1 VESKPGRGHILI
13 VDDEAGQRS
22 ETSRMIERWG
32 FTTGVACNG
41 VEALQKL
48 QENRFDVVVL
58 DLLMPEMDGLELLR
72 RMREEVTVPPCAI
85 VLSAHGNMDTAVTTV
100 HEYGAFWFLEKP
112 LRPRA
117 FRMLL
122 ERAIAHHHLVQK
134 QECLERQ
141 LGAHGYLGDLV
152 GTSTAMQE
160 VFFLIRQVAPTPAS
174 VLITG
179 ESGTGKE
186 LAARAI
192 HDLSS
197 RRDGP
202 FTAVNC
208 AAIPESLI
216 ESELFGH
223 EKGAFTGALAAR
235 AGCFELAHGG
245 TLLLDEIGE
254 MPAALQP
261 KLLRVLEERKIRRL
275 GGSREIPVDVRVIA
289 ATNKPVDQ
297 MAGRNDFRS
306 DLYFRLSVMHVALPP
321 LRDRIEDL
329 AVLCRSL
336 ISRINTAYST
346 SITGVDSAAMA
357 AMESYGWPGNVRE
370 LRNVL
375 ERAAVLAREG
385 DISPVHLPRSVA
397 EVPPQTARRQLG
409 TIPTV
414 TLPVGTTIERAEREL
429 IAITLLHTRHNQTK
443 AAELLGISAK
453 TLYNKLRESD
463 SPGQL

>member
-1 VESKPGRGHILI
+1 
-13 VDDEAGQRS
+13 
-22 ETSRMIERWG
+22 MIERWG
-32 FTTGVACNG
+32 FSTDVACDG
-41 VEALQKL
+41 HEALRKL
-48 QENRFDVVVL
+48 HETRFDVVVL
-58 DLLMPEMDGLELLR
+58 DVLMPGMDGLELLR
-72 RMREEVTVPPCAI
+72 HMREELTVPPCAI
-85 VLSAHGNMDTAVTTV
+85 VLSAYGNMDTAITTV

-122 ERAIAHHHLVQK
+122 ERAISHHHLVQK
-134 QECLERQ
+134 HECLERQ
-141 LGAHGYLGDLV
+141 LEAHGYLGELV
-152 GTSTAMQE
+152 GSSNAMQE

-192 HDLSS
+192 HDLSP

-208 AAIPESLI
+208 AAMPESLI

-223 EKGAFTGALAAR
+223 EKGAFTGAVAAR

-254 MPAALQP
+254 MPPSLQP
-261 KLLRVLEERKIRRL
+261 KLLRVLEERRIRRI
-275 GGSREIPVDVRVIA
+275 GCMREIAVDVRVIA
-289 ATNKPVDQ
+289 ATNRPIDDLSK
-297 MAGRNDFRS
+297 RRDFRD
-306 DLYFRLSVMHVALPP
+306 DLYFRLSVMHIALPP
-321 LRDRIEDL
+321 LRERLEDL
-329 AVLCRSL
+329 PALSRTL
-336 ISRINTAYST
+336 MARINAAFGT
-346 SITGVDSAAMA
+346 SITGTDSAGMA
-357 AMESYGWPGNVRE
+357 ALSSYDWPGNVRE

-375 ERAAVLAREG
+375 ERAAILARNG
-385 DISPVHLPRSVA
+385 DITPMHLPKAIGAPLPEKV
-397 EVPPQTARRQLG
+397 RRELG
-409 TIPTV
+409 ALPTV
-414 TLPVGTTIERAEREL
+414 TLPVGTTIEHAEREL

-453 TLYNKLRESD
+453 TLYNKLRETD
-463 SPGQL
+463 SMSQA

>member
-1 VESKPGRGHILI
+1 VR
-13 VDDEAGQRS
+13 
-22 ETSRMIERWG
+22 
-32 FTTGVACNG
+32 
-41 VEALQKL
+41 
-48 QENRFDVVVL
+48 
-58 DLLMPEMDGLELLR
+58 
-72 RMREEVTVPPCAI
+72 
-85 VLSAHGNMDTAVTTV
+85 
-100 HEYGAFWFLEKP
+100 
-112 LRPRA
+112 
-117 FRMLL
+117 
-122 ERAIAHHHLVQK
+122 K

-152 GTSTAMQE
+152 GTSAAMQE

-192 HDLSS
+192 HDLGA

-223 EKGAFTGALAAR
+223 EKGAFTGAVAAR
-235 AGCFELAHGG
+235 AGCFELAHSG

-254 MPAALQP
+254 MPPALQP

-275 GGSREIPVDVRVIA
+275 GGAREIPVDVRVIA
-289 ATNKPVDQ
+289 ATNKPIDQ
-297 MAGRNDFRS
+297 LAQRNDFRS
-306 DLYFRLSVMHVALPP
+306 DLYFRLSVMQVALPP

-329 AVLCRSL
+329 PVLCRAL
-336 ISRINTAYST
+336 ISRINSSFGT
-346 SITGVDSAAMA
+346 SITGVDNSAMA

-385 DISPVHLPRSVA
+385 DISPVHLPKPIA
-397 EVPPQTARRQLG
+397 DVPPQAARRQLG